1 MRTTHETVVRSAPE
15 AIFALAADV
24 ERWPQL
30 HPAYRWCRV
39 LERTPNTVLF
49 EMGGRIRGWPARW
62 RARQERFPEQRRI
75 LFHHLGGL
83 TRGMVVE
90 WRLRPEADALTHLRI
105 DHEFVLSW
113 PLVGRFVS
121 DVIIGPVFIDWIA
134 RATLRGVKELLE

>member
-1 MRTTHETVVRSAPE
+1 
-15 AIFALAADV
+15 
-24 ERWPQL
+24 
-30 HPAYRWCRV
+30 
-39 LERTPNTVLF
+39 
-49 EMGGRIRGWPARW
+49 
-62 RARQERFPEQRRI
+62 
-75 LFHHLGGL
+75 
-83 TRGMVVE
+83 MVVE

>member
-1 MRTTHETVVRSAPE
+1 MHTTHEAVIRSGPE

-39 LERTPNTVLF
+39 LERTPSTVVF

-62 RARQERFPEQRRI
+62 RARQERFPAQGRI
-75 LFHHLGGL
+75 LFRHLGGL

-90 WRLRPEADALTHLRI
+90 WRLRPEGETLTHLRI
-105 DHEFVLSW
+105 DHEFVMSW
-113 PLVGRFVS
+113 PVVGRVVS
-121 DVIIGPVFIDWIA
+121 DLIIGPVFIDWIA
-134 RATLRGVKELLE
+134 RATLRGVRQLLE